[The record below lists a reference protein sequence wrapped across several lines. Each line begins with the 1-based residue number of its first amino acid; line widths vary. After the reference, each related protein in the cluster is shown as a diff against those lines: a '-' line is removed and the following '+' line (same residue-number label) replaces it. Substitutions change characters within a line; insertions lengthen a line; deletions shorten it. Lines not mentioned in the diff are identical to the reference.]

1 MIYEEL
7 LLPPASNESRPPN
20 TKFVAPIYR
29 EDEPNG
35 STAASHHLKAPRT
48 LQIRTINP
56 TKLSTVLPANS
67 TRPRYHIRDAFRRST
82 QTTSYA
88 LANNPGLHPA
98 ILATCKQCHAEA
110 SELLYGAYAFDFDTH
125 VSAPPPPPKE
135 NKQLKKSLQI
145 EAIIPFL
152 STLTPLARSF
162 VSRIAIVKRA
172 LTLCK
177 EFDRAEWRAT
187 FDYLAA
193 ELNVPALSLNL
204 GVVAGKPPL
213 GGWDDVPALTVEHF
227 RLVQP
232 RSVRSRPA
240 SGATTPTEAAD
251 AAGKVFDGQVLHGLG
266 LRAIGGVDFEWV
278 GQLLW
283 LRGLRDIKVN
293 AIIEHCPMPMSETMA
308 FWVSFSKSV
317 EGGFR
322 DWIRGVMLA

>member
-1 MIYEEL
+1 MPKQTSPFLRLPTEIRLMIYEEL

-29 EDEPNG
+29 EDEPSG
-35 STAASHHLKAPRT
+35 GTAASHHLKAPRT
-48 LQIRTINP
+48 LQIRTIDP

-110 SELLYGAYAFDFDTH
+110 SELLYGAYTFDFDTH
-125 VSAPPPPPKE
+125 
-135 NKQLKKSLQI
+135 I

-193 ELNVPALSLNL
+193 ELNVPGLSLNL

-213 GGWDDVPALTVEHF
+213 GGWDDVPALTIEHF

-240 SGATTPTEAAD
+240 SGATTPTEAAE
-251 AAGKVFDGQVLHGLG
+251 AAGKVLDGQLLHGLG